1 MSIHPGTKEEING
14 VTKELSKVGIMQG
27 SKQESKPVLEN
38 HQQQSFTPNTSLQSA
53 ETNLPDTPN
62 TSISSADT
70 ILGTSTQELVK
81 SIPPP
86 RVENNRRLIAIP
98 KPHYN
103 VVKPTE
109 YTPLAEYYA
118 AQSPHHPKLRE
129 VRRLESAKAP
139 IDLYRIANRN
149 NNINVPATKLTADI
163 SAMFKHSTNTE
174 VRKVISNVLVST
186 ENCLRKI
193 G

>member
-1 MSIHPGTKEEING
+1 M
-14 VTKELSKVGIMQG
+14 
-27 SKQESKPVLEN
+27 
-38 HQQQSFTPNTSLQSA
+38 QSA

-70 ILGTSTQELVK
+70 TLGTSTQELVK

-149 NNINVPATKLTADI
+149 NNINVLQPNLQLTL
-163 SAMFKHSTNTE
+163 
-174 VRKVISNVLVST
+174 VPCSNIPLIQKFERLFPT
-186 ENCLRKI
+186 F
-193 G
+193 